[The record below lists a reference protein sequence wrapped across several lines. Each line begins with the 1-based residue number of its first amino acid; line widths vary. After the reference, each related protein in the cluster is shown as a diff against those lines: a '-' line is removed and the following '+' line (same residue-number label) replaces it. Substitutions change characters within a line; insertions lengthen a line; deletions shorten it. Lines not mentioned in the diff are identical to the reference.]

1 MSRLH
6 STISTP
12 MPSAPQVSGQKP
24 SGASATVS
32 NPAIHSSEL
41 QLTGSPSILS
51 TSLSSAQSLS
61 VSGPLSS
68 PHGTV
73 HRTKSTK
80 HGTPVSPS
88 LSGQLTPATPSS
100 PTGSVTTSTT
110 AHSPKSPAPTAIST
124 SLSVGVVGLL
134 PGELSG
140 GPSLSVLPDPVET
153 TNIAHSKP
161 AATGN
166 ILNTGK
172 PSVSL
177 PTGLSTTDPFPGEST
192 SHLSSSAQTQKMPPS
207 SNGDNFPTGTATTI
221 SGSAQ
226 KEPSSVISSR
236 LPISN
241 KHTATSVSDPV
252 IVIVTPGQSTSWTN
266 TWLRVSDSTSTSSQS
281 SSATATTSSHDT
293 LRPSGTIAIP
303 EIPTGPSRDPETS
316 NLEPTAPHTHSRLS
330 KGTDTV
336 TTIHAISTVTK
347 VVTVPAS
354 DEPEAPAPTET
365 KNPQTTQESKA
376 TATPNQT
383 EKASDI
389 PNPPPPSR
397 KTKPTAETG
406 VPATEPSIT
415 SVAQP
420 TGAIDDALLR
430 GLQVVP
436 VTPQGFV
443 TVTET
448 KTETTTKTE
457 TETETET
464 KTVYINPTFTMT
476 ADS

>member
-1 MSRLH
+1 MSTL
-6 STISTP
+6 I
-12 MPSAPQVSGQKP
+12 PSAPQLSRQKP

-32 NPAIHSSEL
+32 KPAIHSSEL
-41 QLTGSPSILS
+41 QSTGSPSILP
-51 TSLSSAQSLS
+51 TSLNSAQSLS
-61 VSGPLSS
+61 VSGPLNS

-73 HRTKSTK
+73 HRTKSTE
-80 HGTPVSPS
+80 HGTPLSSS
-88 LSGQLTPATPSS
+88 LSSHLTPTTPSS

-110 AHSPKSPAPTAIST
+110 AHSPKSPAPTTIST

-134 PGELSG
+134 PGELSSG
-140 GPSLSVLPDPVET
+140 ASLSVLPDPAET
-153 TNIAHSKP
+153 TNLTHLKSV
-161 AATGN
+161 ATGS
-166 ILNTGK
+166 ILNIGK

-177 PTGLSTTDPFPGEST
+177 PTGFSTTAPFPGEST
-192 SHLSSSAQTQKMPPS
+192 SQSSSSAQTQKMPPP
-207 SNGDNFPTGTATTI
+207 SNGDNLPTGTATTI

-226 KEPSSVISSR
+226 KEPSSVISSQ

-241 KHTATSVSDPV
+241 KNTATSVSDPV

-266 TWLRVSDSTSTSSQS
+266 TWLHVSDSTSTSSQS
-281 SSATATTSSHDT
+281 SSVIATTTSHTT

-303 EIPTGPSRDPETS
+303 AIPTGPSRDPETS
-316 NLEPTAPHTHSRLS
+316 NSEPTAPHTHSRLS
-330 KGTDTV
+330 KGTDTA

-365 KNPQTTQESKA
+365 KDPKTTQEPKA
-376 TATPNQT
+376 TATQNQT

-389 PNPPPPSR
+389 PNPPPTSR

-406 VPATEPSIT
+406 VPATESSIT

-420 TGAIDDALLR
+420 TRVIDDALLR

-436 VTPQGFV
+436 VTPQGFI

-448 KTETTTKTE
+448 KTETTTKTKTE

-464 KTVYINPTFTMT
+464 QTVYMNPTFTMT